1 MSLLRML
8 TIIFQQT
15 GPHVPKHS
23 STPMCPVSLFKKTKQ
38 RCLLSDRG
46 VGVHHGARCPQDL
59 RAVRLGFA
67 TVNDPST

>member
-1 MSLLRML
+1 MFLSIHQPQCVQFRCL
-8 TIIFQQT
+8 
-15 GPHVPKHS
+15 
-23 STPMCPVSLFKKTKQ
+23 KTKQ